1 MNSLDWPFKIIAYIN
16 TIQHLTDRRSVCM
29 LYLYNVFYE
38 GLMNIARIVKKPEN
52 RRKEIIQ
59 AARKLFM
66 TQDYDKTSMQ
76 DIINYLG
83 IAKGTIYHYFSSK
96 EALLQAVIEDVVD
109 DTIEQMNLVLQASG
123 TALEKIKRLVQLG
136 NVQSSHE
143 KIIDSLHRDEY
154 DSMHTRL
161 LVAMLLKQVPLYAQ
175 LIEQGCQEGVFETKY
190 PLQAAEFIL
199 FAVQFLTDK
208 GIHAWSQ
215 EDISQRMKAFP
226 RFVEQI
232 LQASENS
239 FDFLKQ

>member
-1 MNSLDWPFKIIAYIN
+1 
-16 TIQHLTDRRSVCM
+16 
-29 LYLYNVFYE
+29 
-38 GLMNIARIVKKPEN
+38 MNIARIVKKPEN
-52 RRKEIIQ
+52 RRNEIIQ
-59 AARKLFM
+59 AAQRLFI

-76 DIINYLG
+76 DIINDLG

-96 EALLQAVIEDVVD
+96 EALLQAVIEDIVNN
-109 DTIEQMNLVLQASG
+109 TIEQMNDVLQTSG
-123 TALEKIKRLVQLG
+123 TALEKIQRLVQLG
-136 NVQSSHE
+136 NVQHSHE

-161 LVAMLLKQVPLYAQ
+161 LVAMLLRQAPLYAQ
-175 LIEQGCQEGVFETKY
+175 LIEQGCKEGVFATKY

-215 EDISQRMKAFP
+215 EEITQRMQAFP
-226 RFVEQI
+226 QFVEQI
-232 LQASENS
+232 LQAPENS